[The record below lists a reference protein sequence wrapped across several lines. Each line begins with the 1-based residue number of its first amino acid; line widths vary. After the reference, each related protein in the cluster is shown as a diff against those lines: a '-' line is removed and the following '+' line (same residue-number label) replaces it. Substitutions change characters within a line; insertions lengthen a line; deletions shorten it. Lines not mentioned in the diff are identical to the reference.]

1 MRAHAVIWLSVA
13 LVWPVQQVAAQPIT
27 RQVQG
32 GDPEAGRAV
41 IARYGCGVCHLV
53 PGVSGARGT
62 VGPSLAGFG
71 DRNVIGGIV
80 PNTPD
85 WLVRWISNPP
95 AIAPATMMP
104 AMGLSDEE
112 TAHAAAYLLSLRA
125 D

>member
-1 MRAHAVIWLSVA
+1 MRSPAGISLAVLLLVPVA
-13 LVWPVQQVAAQPIT
+13 PVAGQPLV

-32 GDPEAGRAV
+32 GDPEIGRAV
-41 IARYGCGVCHLV
+41 IARHGCGVCHLV

-85 WLVRWISNPP
+85 WLFRWLDNPP
-95 AIAPATMMP
+95 AIAPGTMMP
-104 AMGLSDEE
+104 AIGLKDQEI
-112 TAHAAAYLLSLRA
+112 TDAAAYLLSLRA

>member
-1 MRAHAVIWLSVA
+1 MRAPVGISLAAA
-13 LVWPVQQVAAQPIT
+13 LLLPLHPVAAQPIAK
-27 RQVQG
+27 RLPA
-32 GDPEAGRAV
+32 GDPESGRAV
-41 IARYGCGVCHLV
+41 IARHGCGVCHLV

-85 WLVRWISNPP
+85 WLTRWLDNPP

-104 AMGLSDEE
+104 AMGLSDGEI
-112 TAHAAAYLLSLRA
+112 ADAAAYLLSLRA